1 MESLWGENFDVL
13 EKDTSK
19 ILKKIKNPKVVKEKK
34 EVKTKKNISL
44 DEKIKSIEEEVLRIL
59 GVYKDKT
66 IVITNIIDLHN
77 YISRAIEN
85 KVIAIDTETNNSLD
99 PITCSLM
106 GPCIYTPNMK
116 NAYIPVNHTDFNNT
130 RLENQVTEDQ
140 IREEFSRLSDTFT
153 ILHNGKFDYQVLKCT
168 TG

>member
-77 YISRAIEN
+77 YISRAI
-85 KVIAIDTETNNSLD
+85 
-99 PITCSLM
+99 
-106 GPCIYTPNMK
+106 
-116 NAYIPVNHTDFNNT
+116 
-130 RLENQVTEDQ
+130 
-140 IREEFSRLSDTFT
+140 
-153 ILHNGKFDYQVLKCT
+153 
-168 TG
+168 